1 MRVLTWG
8 LGYVGNVVA
17 ACLAD
22 DGHDVV
28 VIEPQKAKVDAL
40 NDGRSPIKEP
50 GLDELVERNV
60 SAGRLRAATHGV
72 ELVAESECSL
82 ICVGTPSAP
91 DGGPVLDYLD
101 AASEDIA
108 EGLAASSNYHVVVV
122 RSTVFPGT
130 ARGRVLPLLEQRSG
144 KRAGTDFGLAT
155 NPEFLRESTAVK
167 DFVHPPYTIVGQLDE
182 RSGEVVTELYG
193 GVSAPLHRVSLEDA
207 EMLKMTSNAFHALK
221 VTFANEIGRVAASLS
236 MDSHVVMD
244 LLCADTS
251 LNISSAYLRPGFAFG
266 GSCLPKD
273 VRSLVFHA
281 AQRGVRA
288 PVLDAILPSNAL
300 QVEAVRAWAHSNK
313 VKRAA
318 ILGLSFKPYTDD
330 LRESPVIELIH
341 ALWRDGIDVAVFD
354 PDVVSDEVLGSN
366 RRYLEQYLP
375 QAPTVLKR
383 CVAEATTGAD
393 TLIVAQD
400 RPEFAAAAAS
410 APDDVRVL
418 DLVRVNGLDVSSP
431 SYSGLSW

>member
-60 SAGRLRAATHGV
+60 SAGRLRAATHGI

-130 ARGRVLPLLEQRSG
+130 ARGRVLPLLEQR
-144 KRAGTDFGLAT
+144 F
-155 NPEFLRESTAVK
+155 NPA
-167 DFVHPPYTIVGQLDE
+167 IVDVL
-182 RSGEVVTELYG
+182 
-193 GVSAPLHRVSLEDA
+193 
-207 EMLKMTSNAFHALK
+207 
-221 VTFANEIGRVAASLS
+221 ANEADLARDIWGWMEDSL
-236 MDSHVVMD
+236 
-244 LLCADTS
+244 A
-251 LNISSAYLRPGFAFG
+251 GQF
-266 GSCLPKD
+266 
-273 VRSLVFHA
+273 
-281 AQRGVRA
+281 
-288 PVLDAILPSNAL
+288 
-300 QVEAVRAWAHSNK
+300 
-313 VKRAA
+313 
-318 ILGLSFKPYTDD
+318 
-330 LRESPVIELIH
+330 
-341 ALWRDGIDVAVFD
+341 DVAPCQKLF
-354 PDVVSDEVLGSN
+354 
-366 RRYLEQYLP
+366 
-375 QAPTVLKR
+375 
-383 CVAEATTGAD
+383 
-393 TLIVAQD
+393 
-400 RPEFAAAAAS
+400 
-410 APDDVRVL
+410 
-418 DLVRVNGLDVSSP
+418 
-431 SYSGLSW
+431 